1 MLYVVETRGNAQINI
16 LVKYLER
23 LLNFIKQPKEPSA
36 IIGVAVY
43 TVFVMF
49 LVAAVSAANM
59 MWGVYVGD
67 RLVAV
72 IGNPAEANVV
82 VNQLI
87 DENRDAV
94 GTATLL
100 ERVRVKQTW
109 ESGTVM
115 AGMDLKLA
123 ISEAAISTVKGVE
136 VVVNGRAILAMNNR
150 EEAEIMLNALKT
162 AYSHPGGNTSFA
174 EEVVLEETM
183 VDKNNLVSVDK
194 ALQAVKNGSMKASTY
209 EVNEGETLW
218 GIASSIG
225 VQVDQLIASN
235 PGMNPERLKVGG
247 IINLDRT
254 EPLINVQTIMS
265 VVSTESISTPVE
277 ERKDSSLYLGERK
290 VIDRGKD
297 GKREVT
303 YAVTMRNGIEVERKA
318 VQEIV
323 LSQPQPKVIATGSR
337 VLLASRSSEGG
348 RLARPTSG
356 SVVSNYGIRDGRMH
370 TGVDFGG
377 GTGSSVVASESG
389 TVILAQW
396 HGGYGK
402 CVDISHGNGVVTRY
416 SHLSSINVQV
426 GQKVSRGEFIGRLGA
441 TGQATGPNLHFEVI
455 VNGKQVNPMNFL

>member
-1 MLYVVETRGNAQINI
+1 MYVASRGNAQINI
-16 LVKYLER
+16 LNKYLER
-23 LLNFIKQPKEPSA
+23 LLRFLKQPKEPSA

-72 IGNPAEANVV
+72 VGNPAEANVI

-87 DENRDAV
+87 DESRDA
-94 GTATLL
+94 GEASTLF
-100 ERVRVKQTW
+100 ERVRLKQTW
-109 ESGTVM
+109 ESGTFM
-115 AGMDLKLA
+115 AGTDLKLA
-123 ISEAAISTVKGVE
+123 LSEAVMSKVKGVE
-136 VVVNGRAILAMNNR
+136 VVVNGRAILAMNNL
-150 EEAEIMLNALKT
+150 EDAENMLNALKT
-162 AYSHPGGNTSFA
+162 AYSTPGGSTDFA
-174 EEVVLEETM
+174 EEVILVETL
-183 VDKNNLVSVDK
+183 VDKNNLVSVDM
-194 ALQAVKNGSMKASTY
+194 ALQAVKSGSLKADTY
-209 EVNEGETLW
+209 EVSEGDTLW

-225 VQVDQLIASN
+225 VQVEKLIASN
-235 PGMNPERLKVGG
+235 PGMNPERLNVGG

-254 EPLINVQTIMS
+254 EPLINVQTIIS
-265 VVSTESISTPVE
+265 VVSTELINSPVE

-323 LSQPQPKVIATGSR
+323 LSQPQPKVIAMGSR
-337 VLLASRSSEGG
+337 VLLASRSAEGG
-348 RLARPTSG
+348 RLARPTPG
-356 SVVSNYGIRDGRMH
+356 RVVSNYGMRDGRMH

-377 GTGSSVVASESG
+377 GTGSPVVASESG
-389 TVILAQW
+389 TVIAAHW
-396 HGGYGK
+396 YGGYGK
-402 CVDISHGNGVVTRY
+402 CVDISHGSGVVTRY

-455 VNGKQVNPMNFL
+455 VNGKQVNPMNFI